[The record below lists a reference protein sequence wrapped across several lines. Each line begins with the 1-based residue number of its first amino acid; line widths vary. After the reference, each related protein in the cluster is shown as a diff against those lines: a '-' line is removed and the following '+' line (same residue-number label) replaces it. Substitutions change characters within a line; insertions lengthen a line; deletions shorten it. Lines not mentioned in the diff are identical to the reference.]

1 MGHGELEGLL
11 GLCDWIDWMG
21 VGWRLK
27 ERTEVVLERRGG
39 RYQG

>member
-11 GLCDWIDWMG
+11 GSCDWIDWMG

-27 ERTEVVLERRGG
+27 ERTEVEMLRSGDR
-39 RYQG
+39 